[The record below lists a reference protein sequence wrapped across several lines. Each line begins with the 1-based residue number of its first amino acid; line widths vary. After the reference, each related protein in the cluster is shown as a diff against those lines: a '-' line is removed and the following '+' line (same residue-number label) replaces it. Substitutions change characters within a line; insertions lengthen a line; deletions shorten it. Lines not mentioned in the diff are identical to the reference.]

1 MKKFWLQSLSIS
13 LFVFFMLWAVSGIT
27 DLKLFSAFDPISQ
40 ALTDF
45 EITDYAFSALRPDP
59 KVDERIVI
67 VNLAPSRREMA
78 QQINVIRQFNP
89 RVIGIDSFFNC
100 EGNLYDSINCP
111 ALKDT
116 LGNLLLGNAINEAGN
131 VVLVS
136 KLLQKDATAKAK
148 AIDVYDS
155 LEFSDPIFK
164 EKARRNAYANLV
176 TEANFQEDVKL
187 CRKFTPKMDVNG
199 KIEYAFAVGMAME
212 YDSVK
217 TKRFLAR
224 DIEDELINYRGNVEI
239 QQVKLKNLQGLDLS
253 STNFNAMFYAVDWDK
268 LLAGEVA
275 SDLLKDR
282 IVIMGF
288 MGNYFGETTVVDKY
302 FTPINKKVA
311 GRAFPDMFG
320 VVVHANILAM
330 ILNEDYIDELADWQ
344 KYFIAFLV
352 CLLTVALFIFIDK
365 KLPAWFDAL
374 SVLIQIFQILVFSLL
389 MVEVFANFS
398 LKLDLTLTLGV
409 SALVGPCYDIFK
421 SVQNEIQNR
430 LTKRKKTGIK
440 RESV

>member
-1 MKKFWLQSLSIS
+1 MRKFWLQSLAITV
-13 LFVFFMLWAVSGIT
+13 FVFIMMWGVSGIT

-40 ALTDF
+40 ALQDF
-45 EITDYAFSALRPDP
+45 ELTDYAFSKLRPDP
-59 KVDERIVI
+59 TVDERIII

-78 QQINVIRQFNP
+78 QQIQVISQYKP
-89 RVIGIDSFFNC
+89 KVIGIDSFFNC

-116 LGNLLLGNAINEAGN
+116 LGNLLLSSAIADAGN

-136 KLLQKDATAKAK
+136 KLLQKDKTAKAG
-148 AIDVYDS
+148 IVDLYDS
-155 LEFSDPIFK
+155 MEYSDPIFRENAK
-164 EKARRNAYANLV
+164 RNSYANLV

-187 CRKFTPKMDVNG
+187 CRKFTPRISVNG
-199 KIEYAFAVGMAME
+199 KDEYAFALAMAIE
-212 YDSVK
+212 YDSIK
-217 TKRFLAR
+217 AKKFLAR
-224 DIEDELINYRGNVEI
+224 DIEDEIINYRGNVEI
-239 QQVKLKNLQGLDLS
+239 PEVKLKSLQSKNLAT
-253 STNFNAMFYAVDWDK
+253 TNFNGMYYTIDWDK

-275 SDLLKDR
+275 VDLFKDR

-288 MGNYFGETTVVDKY
+288 VGNYFGETTVLDKY

-330 ILNEDYIDELADWQ
+330 ILNEDYVNELADWQ

-352 CLLTVALFIFIDK
+352 CFLTVAFFIFIDRK
-365 KLPAWFDAL
+365 IPAWFDAL
-374 SVLIQIFQILVFSLL
+374 SVLIQIFQILAFSLL
-389 MVEVFANFS
+389 MVEIFANFS
-398 LKLDLTLTLGV
+398 FKLDLTLTLAV

-421 SVQNEIQNR
+421 SIQIEINSRMAKQRGKRVNQN
-430 LTKRKKTGIK
+430 
-440 RESV
+440 S